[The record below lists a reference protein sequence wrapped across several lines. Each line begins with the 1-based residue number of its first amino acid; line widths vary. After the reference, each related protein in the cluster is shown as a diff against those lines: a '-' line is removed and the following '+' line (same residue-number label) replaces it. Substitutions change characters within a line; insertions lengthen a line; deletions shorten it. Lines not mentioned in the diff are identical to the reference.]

1 MNEKTVETTVETTIL
16 QNLEYVKASIQ
27 NGTLESQKEI
37 LKLILQDTIQSIK
50 DYQFTFKVGYCTET
64 QKQHFQNYINQ
75 ALKKKASLLADME
88 EMERELFT
96 RNGKP
101 KRALTI
107 INKMLVT
114 GLYKSEV
121 AYKIG
126 KWVNT
131 TSFATKSEIIYTN

>member
-1 MNEKTVETTVETTIL
+1 MNEKTVETTIL
-16 QNLEYVKASIQ
+16 QNLQYLKATIQ

-37 LKLILQDTIQSIK
+37 LKLMLQDTVQSIK
-50 DYQFTFKVGYCTET
+50 DYQFTFKVGYCVET
-64 QKQHFQNYINQ
+64 QKQHFQSYINHT
-75 ALKKKASLLADME
+75 LKKKASLLADLE
-88 EMERELFT
+88 EMERELFS

-114 GLYKSEV
+114 SLYKSEV
-121 AYKIG
+121 ILKIG

-131 TSFATKSEIIYTN
+131 TSLATKSEIIYTN

>member
-1 MNEKTVETTVETTIL
+1 MRMANAQHTAQQTQQRSLDL
-16 QNLEYVKASIQ
+16 QLHA
-27 NGTLESQKEI
+27 TLTAQKEL

-50 DYQFTFKVGYCTET
+50 DYQFTFKVGYGVES
-64 QKQHFQNYINQ
+64 QKQHFGNYINQ
-75 ALKKKASLLADME
+75 ALKKKASLLADLE
-88 EMERELFT
+88 EMERELFS

-101 KRALTI
+101 KRALAI

-114 GLYKSEV
+114 SLYKSEV
-121 AYKIG
+121 SYKIS